1 MDWLAGSTGRW
12 FGGLRLVACRARYLR
27 SSCCPGSISGR
38 GNKGKG
44 EPKGT
49 QPGGQA
55 DHSITSSA
63 HTDVLGPARPV
74 PLSGPRGKRGGQT
87 PRWPRLTERDVG
99 CLLRVSRFGDDREC
113 PDVARNRLGAMSALQ
128 PLSGGKRTHCG
139 HVATAVFDPTR
150 TLGGQICCDAEYS
163 TRST

>member
-113 PDVARNRLGAMSALQ
+113 PDVAHSAEN
-128 PLSGGKRTHCG
+128 GR
-139 HVATAVFDPTR
+139 
-150 TLGGQICCDAEYS
+150 AEQVCSAQVIQTS
-163 TRST
+163 TCSAIARASSTSIPR

>member
-74 PLSGPRGKRGGQT
+74 YASPCPVQEERGGA
-87 PRWPRLTERDVG
+87 RHLAG
-99 CLLRVSRFGDDREC
+99 RVSR
-113 PDVARNRLGAMSALQ
+113 
-128 PLSGGKRTHCG
+128 SGT
-139 HVATAVFDPTR
+139 
-150 TLGGQICCDAEYS
+150 
-163 TRST
+163 